1 MYYKPN
7 ILTGERM
14 MTNHVLYEMIRYF
27 GKDASL
33 INHTLK
39 VYGFACAIAE
49 EESVSKELGIVV
61 RLAALLHDIGVP
73 EAVRKHQSA
82 AGNFQ
87 EMEGPIVAKQIL
99 GERYPRDIVERVLY
113 LVGNH
118 HSYSRIDGT
127 DFQILVEADFL
138 VNLDEAKSSRDEALR
153 IGEKYFKTHTG
164 GIFLKWIY

>member
-1 MYYKPN
+1 
-7 ILTGERM
+7 

-27 GKDASL
+27 GNDTSL

-49 EESVSKELGIVV
+49 EEDVSEDFEKVIQLG
-61 RLAALLHDIGVP
+61 ALLHDIGVP
-73 EAVRKHQSA
+73 EAIRKHQSA

-87 EMEGPIVAKQIL
+87 EQEGPSVAKQIL
-99 GERYPRDIVERVLY
+99 GERYPKETIERVLY

-118 HSYSRIDGT
+118 HSYSKIDGM

-138 VNLDEAKSSRDEALR
+138 VNLDEAKSSRGEALR
-153 IGEKYFKTHTG
+153 VGEKYFRTHTG
-164 GIFLKWIY
+164 KNFLRLFYEDTQVIAQE

>member
-1 MYYKPN
+1 
-7 ILTGERM
+7 M

-27 GKDASL
+27 GMDTSL

-49 EESVSKELGIVV
+49 EESVSKELGQVV

-87 EMEGPIVAKQIL
+87 ELEGPIVAKPIL
-99 GERYPRDIVERVLY
+99 EERYPKNIVERVLY
-113 LVGNH
+113 LIGNH
-118 HSYSRIDGT
+118 HSYSRIDGM

-138 VNLDEAKSSRDEALR
+138 VNLDEAKSSQEEALR
-153 IGEKYFKTHTG
+153 IGQKYFKTHTG
-164 GIFLKWIY
+164 GKLLNWMYFGKEARNCL